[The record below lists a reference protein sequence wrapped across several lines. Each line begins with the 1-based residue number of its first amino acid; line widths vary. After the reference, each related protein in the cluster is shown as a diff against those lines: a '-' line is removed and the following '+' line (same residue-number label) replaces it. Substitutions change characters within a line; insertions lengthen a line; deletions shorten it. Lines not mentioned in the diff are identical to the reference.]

1 MAITKQQFLDGKEF
15 TLAGGNYKLNDGG
28 LSILRVYRTPEG
40 KEMFIDS
47 EANVDKV
54 GNKIVSTYTF
64 VFSRQIKHRLRFE
77 DMELYN
83 PIKK

>member
-15 TLAGGNYKLNDGG
+15 ILQGNNYRLNDGG
-28 LSILRVYRTPEG
+28 LSILRVYRDNDGTHL
-40 KEMFIDS
+40 FDSS

-64 VFSRQIKHRLRFE
+64 VFNKQIKNRLRFE
-77 DMELYN
+77 DMDLYI